1 MQSKLIFQII
11 SLFFLI
17 LFADFVLEL
26 NTFVFIIWT
35 ILILYNSYLIF
46 KSTDYGNN
54 IL

>member
-1 MQSKLIFQII
+1 MQSKLTFRIT

-17 LFADFVLEL
+17 LLGDLVLEL
-26 NTFVFIIWT
+26 NTSVFIIWT

-46 KSTDYGNN
+46 KSIDHGNN